1 MATIE
6 RQGPYRASAPP
17 ANEPLEEVAVH
28 SPRGHK
34 QTLLTPSF
42 PFGVEVKAHAGP
54 GLKRVYGQP
63 MTDSGYV
70 LHVGC
75 KSKRAPTRNL
85 DVYIPSGTTAVCSIC
100 GERLLVEGKDRGP
113 T

>member
-6 RQGPYRASAPP
+6 RQGPYRPSAPP

-28 SPRGHK
+28 SLRGNRK
-34 QTLLTPSF
+34 KMLTPSF
-42 PFGVEVKAHAGP
+42 NGKIPETTPTDGYVRVFG
-54 GLKRVYGQP
+54 LP
-63 MTDSGYV
+63 MSDSDFV

-100 GERLLVEGKDRGP
+100 GGEPVA
-113 T
+113 